1 MIANIL
7 VIIFLIIKKI
17 EINKINLKIIRPPYC
32 CQYFWIN
39 NNFVYVFDLTFYILL
54 PFNTFVNKKISTKID
69 NLNQLLQFRENKEK
83 VAPSGNISIF
93 LVKNISGVYHWVF
106 DFKYWYITTWSNF
119 FFFSLNC
126 NWFLYFFNNIRVVYL
141 HFQNIY
147 GKIAK

>member
-7 VIIFLIIKKI
+7 VIIFLIIKKV

-69 NLNQLLQFRENKEK
+69 ILNQLLQFRENKEK

-93 LVKNISGVYHWVF
+93 KVKDPMVDPRYVF
-106 DFKYWYITTWSNF
+106 D
-119 FFFSLNC
+119 
-126 NWFLYFFNNIRVVYL
+126 
-141 HFQNIY
+141 
-147 GKIAK
+147 

>member
-54 PFNTFVNKKISTKID
+54 PFNTFVNKKISTKLD

-93 LVKNISGVYHWVF
+93 LVKNISGVYH
-106 DFKYWYITTWSNF
+106 
-119 FFFSLNC
+119 
-126 NWFLYFFNNIRVVYL
+126 
-141 HFQNIY
+141 
-147 GKIAK
+147 